1 MRKSLLAASAL
12 GMLIRGSAGEARS
25 VPNAAPPAAIQDLL
39 RCRTIGDSAQRLACF
54 DRQSAAID
62 QGIAK
67 RDIVVIDKTRAI
79 AAKKSLFGFSI
90 PNFGGL
96 FGGNEDEVKQI
107 ESSIAAIGHN
117 ADGGWTLRLAD
128 GSTWTQVDDA
138 QLGLPPVR
146 GDKVVIK
153 RGTLG
158 SFWLE
163 LAKQPGFKVKR
174 IG

>member
-1 MRKSLLAASAL
+1 MRKSLLAAGAI
-12 GMLIRGSAGEARS
+12 GVFVAGSAGQGRPA
-25 VPNAAPPAAIQDLL
+25 PNAGPPPAIQDLL
-39 RCRTIGDSAQRLACF
+39 KCRSIGDTTQRLACF
-54 DRQSAAID
+54 DRQSAVID

-96 FGGNEDEVKQI
+96 FGGGEDEVKQI
-107 ESSIAAIGHN
+107 ESSITALGHN